1 MRILLEASEQQ
12 AIHYNIASHTKTL
25 WYYNIDNLNRH
36 TYTHMHTNTHTK
48 LLAEQTC
55 HTGMIIIQRL
65 YNSSM
70 RFAYFMY
77 QGNGEK
83 QRGGGT
89 EVLGKQTDD

>member
-12 AIHYNIASHTKTL
+12 AIHYNIASQTKTL
-25 WYYNIDNLNRH
+25 WLSKH
-36 TYTHMHTNTHTK
+36 
-48 LLAEQTC
+48 C

-70 RFAYFMY
+70 RFAYFMH
-77 QGNGEK
+77 QGNREK

-89 EVLGKQTDD
+89 EVLGKQTND